1 MSGPA
6 GAEFRP
12 VGQGDAMRK
21 LLGTLPLMASALVL
35 AACEP
40 TVPDRPGGV
49 GFGDYQSYMAERAS
63 GQTGG
68 AAPAQG
74 YGSAGMGA
82 GMVSGGAA
90 GAPMNATDLQ
100 PAPLTTPIAGA
111 APSVAPGAPLP
122 ASILAA
128 VNQVDGG
135 GADTAGMIPTEVPSA
150 DLRLDPTGQ
159 NGGYAAQAQSSGQ
172 FPAAPD
178 VMSVPVA
185 TPMAAQARPAPVASG
200 AKGAELVDYA
210 LSVSNAVGQ
219 AVWPRGSVKMAN
231 HERACAKYPGND
243 LAQAAFLKRGGP
255 ERDPLNLDPDGD
267 GFACAWDPR
276 PFQQARK

>member
-1 MSGPA
+1 
-6 GAEFRP
+6 
-12 VGQGDAMRK
+12 MRK

-40 TVPDRPGGV
+40 NVPDRPGGV

-63 GQTGG
+63 GQTGS
-68 AAPAQG
+68 AAPASG
-74 YGSAGMGA
+74 YGTGMGTGA
-82 GMVSGGAA
+82 GSPV

-100 PAPLTTPIAGA
+100 PAPLSTPVAGA
-111 APSVAPGAPLP
+111 APSVSPGAPLP

-135 GADTAGMIPTEVPSA
+135 GADTAGMVPTEVPSA

-159 NGGYAAQAQSSGQ
+159 NGGYTAPGQ
-172 FPAAPD
+172 FAAASD
-178 VMSVPVA
+178 VMSAPMATPVA
-185 TPMAAQARPAPVASG
+185 TPMSAPVAQARPAPVASG

-210 LSVSNAVGQ
+210 LAATNAVGQ
-219 AVWPRGSVKMAN
+219 SVWERGTVKMAN
-231 HERACAKYPGND
+231 HERACAKYPGSD

-255 ERDPLNLDPDGD
+255 ARDPLNLDPDGD